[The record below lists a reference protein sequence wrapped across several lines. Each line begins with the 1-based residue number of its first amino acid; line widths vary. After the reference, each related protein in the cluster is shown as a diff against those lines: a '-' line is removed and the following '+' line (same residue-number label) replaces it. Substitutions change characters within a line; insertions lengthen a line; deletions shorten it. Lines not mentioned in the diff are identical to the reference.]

1 MHSYLKSIGFHKI
14 TKQQLNTCL
23 EKMKANPDYIEHAL
37 DTEGNEFAEVKKELA
52 PGIGIAMRGTYDE
65 EDNFHME
72 YYFPYFHGSRLST
85 SAKVELVRASDKESF
100 LGVCDEMK
108 LGVDLIFFV
117 QDMFQI
123 LISEQRNQKTVNFG
137 GVKLAGLALE
147 GSVILP
153 VKTPELQAQRTK
165 RNVTKRKEL
174 IQAARDGDQKAIER
188 LTLIDMDLYSNITN
202 RVERED
208 VLTIVNSYFMPS
220 GIECD
225 KYSIMGEISGVH
237 RVQNSWTKE
246 NLYILNI
253 ISNELEFD
261 VCICEKDLLGEPD
274 VGRRFKGKIWMQGNV
289 TGFH

>member
-1 MHSYLKSIGFHKI
+1 MHSYLRSIGFHNISK
-14 TKQQLNTCL
+14 KQMNIYLNQ
-23 EKMKANPDYIEHAL
+23 MQNSPDYIEHAL
-37 DTEGNEFAEVKKELA
+37 DTEGNEFAEVRKEFA
-52 PGIGIAMRGTYDE
+52 PGIGIALRGTYDE

-72 YYFPYFHGSRLST
+72 YYFPYFQAGGIST
-85 SAKVELVRASDKESF
+85 KAKVELVKASDKESL

-123 LISEQRNQKTVNFG
+123 LISEQRNQKVVNYG
-137 GVKLAGLALE
+137 GVKLAGLAME

-153 VKTPELQAQRTK
+153 VKTPELTAQKTK

-202 RVERED
+202 RVEKED
-208 VLTIVNSYFMPS
+208 VLTIVNSYFMPN

-225 KYSIMGEISGVH
+225 KYSIMGEIQA
-237 RVQNSWTKE
+237 VQKTKNQWTNE
-246 NLYILNI
+246 SLYLMHIV
-253 ISNELEFD
+253 SNELEFD
-261 VCICEKDLLGEPD
+261 ICICEKDLLGEPE

-289 TGFH
+289 TGYH